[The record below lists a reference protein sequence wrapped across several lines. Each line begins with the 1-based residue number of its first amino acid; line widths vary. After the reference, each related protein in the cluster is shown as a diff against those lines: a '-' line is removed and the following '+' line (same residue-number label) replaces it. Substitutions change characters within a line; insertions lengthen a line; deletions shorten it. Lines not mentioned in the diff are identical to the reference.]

1 MRRTFSTALVV
12 VGGLAGVLAI
22 LAVWVSRQALETD
35 QWTKTSS
42 ELLQDQAVQAAVS
55 GYLVDQL
62 YANVDVAA
70 ELRAALPER
79 AQPLAAP
86 AAGALRN
93 AAEEVTDR
101 ALDRPRVQA
110 AWEGANRQA
119 HEAFVNVVEGGG
131 EVVGTQEGVVTL
143 DLKALLD
150 QIAARIGVGGRVAER
165 LPESAA
171 TIEILRSDQLS
182 AVQSIGDA
190 LKPLAVVL
198 VLLALACFAGAIAL
212 APGRRRETL
221 RACGIAFVLAGVAA
235 LVVRKLAGQAIV
247 DDLATTA
254 AMEPVVESTWRIGT
268 SLLVGVAV
276 ATMAYG
282 ALAIAGAWLAGPT
295 RSATSARR
303 AVAPYLNDARV
314 AYGGLAAVVL
324 LVLLWG
330 PTEGTRRPLPAL
342 VLIVLLVAGFEVLR
356 RQVRREHSDVGD
368 GAAVQL
374 QRLDELHRTGALDD
388 EQFEAAKQR
397 VLTMT

>member
-1 MRRTFSTALVV
+1 MRRTLSTALVV
-12 VGGLAGVLAI
+12 VGGLVGVLAI

-35 QWTKTSS
+35 QWTETSS
-42 ELLQDQAVQAAVS
+42 ELLQDQAVQTAVS

-119 HEAFVNVVEGGG
+119 HEALVNVVEGGG

-150 QIAARIGVGGRVAER
+150 EISARIGVGGRVAER

-235 LVVRKLAGQAIV
+235 LVVRKLVGQAIV

-254 AMEPVVESTWRIGT
+254 ALEPAVDSVWRIGT

-295 RSATSARR
+295 RLATNARG
-303 AVAPYLNDARV
+303 AVAPYLNDARI

-356 RQVRREHSDVGD
+356 RQVRREH
-368 GAAVQL
+368 
-374 QRLDELHRTGALDD
+374 LDD
-388 EQFEAAKQR
+388 EEHAATER
-397 VLTMT
+397 VLTPT